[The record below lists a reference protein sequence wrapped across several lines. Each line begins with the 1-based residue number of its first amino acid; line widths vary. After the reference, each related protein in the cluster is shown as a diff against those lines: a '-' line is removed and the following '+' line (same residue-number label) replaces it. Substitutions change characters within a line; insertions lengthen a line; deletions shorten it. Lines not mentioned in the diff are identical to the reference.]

1 MVFFKF
7 DLVLM
12 PLLFISTFKFFA
24 QEEAVIHGIQSGGND
39 NHLFKFN
46 IKLIFCGYHQL
57 TD

>member
-7 DLVLM
+7 NLVLM
-12 PLLFISTFKFFA
+12 PLLFVSAFKFFGLA
-24 QEEAVIHGIQSGGND
+24 EVMIHGIQSGGND

-46 IKLIFCGYHQL
+46 IKLIYCVYQL